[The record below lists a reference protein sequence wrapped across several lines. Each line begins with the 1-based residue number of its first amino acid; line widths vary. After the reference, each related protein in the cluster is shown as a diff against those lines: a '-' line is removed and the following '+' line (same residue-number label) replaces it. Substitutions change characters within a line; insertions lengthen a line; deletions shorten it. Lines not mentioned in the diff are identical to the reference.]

1 MQKGKFGIVLCFYP
15 IAAFAAV
22 ILNSPLI
29 AAALAALAVF
39 VERDE
44 WAGRQTLQAWMLSAL
59 VWFFDKAV
67 RLITARMDI
76 PVLSIMLEV
85 ASTVLFVVVYLAAI
99 FLSILAIIR
108 TMHGGEANL
117 PHPGQYPPP
126 YGGQPP
132 QPGQPAYPSQAP
144 GQQPPYGQPPV
155 PPQPPVGYPPV
166 APQPPVQEQPQP
178 PQPPQ
183 PPVNS

>member
-67 RLITARMDI
+67 RLVTARMDI
-76 PVLSIMLEV
+76 PVVSIMLEV

-99 FLSILAIIR
+99 
-108 TMHGGEANL
+108 
-117 PHPGQYPPP
+117 
-126 YGGQPP
+126 
-132 QPGQPAYPSQAP
+132 
-144 GQQPPYGQPPV
+144 
-155 PPQPPVGYPPV
+155 
-166 APQPPVQEQPQP
+166 
-178 PQPPQ
+178 
-183 PPVNS
+183 